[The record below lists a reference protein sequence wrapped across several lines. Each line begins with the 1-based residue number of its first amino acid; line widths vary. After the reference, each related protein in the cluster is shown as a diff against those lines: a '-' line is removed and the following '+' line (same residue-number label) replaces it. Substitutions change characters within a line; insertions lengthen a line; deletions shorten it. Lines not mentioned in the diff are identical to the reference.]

1 MIRIALFDLD
11 DTLYPRGLG
20 IMDEIRTL
28 ILTFILTRLNLTPE
42 EADEL
47 RQRYL
52 DQYGTTM
59 RGLQINYQIDPEDY
73 LACVHDIPLQEFLE
87 PNPRLDAVLAA
98 ITQEK
103 VVFTNASREHAERVL
118 GILGIGHHFTRIVD
132 VRDLHFESKP
142 QPAAYRRVCDIVGVP
157 PDECLLVEDNVR
169 NLAPAKDLGMATVLV
184 GDGQDHSD
192 HAVDYAITRIEQIGQ
207 VLALQT

>member
-28 ILTFILTRLNLTPE
+28 ILTFILTRLNLTPK

-73 LACVHDIPLQEFLE
+73 LAWVHDIPLQKFLE
-87 PNPRLDAVLAA
+87 PNPCLDAVLASM
-98 ITQEK
+98 TQEK

-132 VRDLHFESKP
+132 VRDLRFESKP

-169 NLAPAKDLGMATVLV
+169 NLAPAKALGMTTVLV

-192 HAVDYAITRIEQIGQ
+192 HSVDHAITRIEQIGQ